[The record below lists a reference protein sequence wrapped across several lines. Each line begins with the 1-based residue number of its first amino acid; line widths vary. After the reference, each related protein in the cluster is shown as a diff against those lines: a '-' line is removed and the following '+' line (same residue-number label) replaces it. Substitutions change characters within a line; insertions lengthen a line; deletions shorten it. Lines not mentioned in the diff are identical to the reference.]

1 MPEEIKL
8 PKITL
13 KIVSQKGTCVFG
25 HKVGEE
31 FDVSRGT
38 PEGLCPGVYHSAYP
52 AIFALMVGGRIPWEE
67 DKDTAHVACTD
78 PANPVVVEVRRVA
91 QG

>member
-1 MPEEIKL
+1 VPEEIKL

-38 PEGLCPGVYHSAYP
+38 PEGLCPAVYHSAYP
-52 AIFALMVGGRIPWEE
+52 AIFALMAGGEIPWEE
-67 DKDTAHVACTD
+67 DKDTAHIACTD
-78 PANPVVVEVRRVA
+78 SVNPVVVEVRRIA
-91 QG
+91 EG